1 MARATSRSLRSGSA
15 GYYLY
20 LIPGGL
26 GFLVIVLFP
35 FVMNIAISFTSWRGV
50 HLPRFIGLDNYTRLL
65 QDDIFWTSLQH
76 TAAFILAMAVVPTL
90 ISLVLAALLFDYIAP
105 RFGPR
110 VASFFRAGFY
120 LPQILP
126 ISAAGVLWG
135 WIFNP
140 FGAVNGILDAFG
152 LHDMRQNWLG
162 DPKLALLSVTFV
174 MVWLQIGY
182 SLVIFMAG
190 LARVDPALYEAAEID
205 GATWWQRFRFITI
218 DMLKPEIF
226 VVGLTTTIAA
236 LKVFAPIFV
245 LTNGGPD
252 NTTNVP
258 SYFAYYQ
265 FFSTVRVG
273 YGAAITTAQ
282 TLLIVVLAMIFL
294 RVQSRQTDVEE
305 EA

>member
-1 MARATSRSLRSGSA
+1 MAKATPRSQRTSSA

-26 GFLVIVLFP
+26 GFLVIVLLP
-35 FVMNIAISFTSWRGV
+35 FLMNIAVSFTRWRGV
-50 HLPRFIGLDNYTRLL
+50 RMPRFIGLENYVRLMH
-65 QDDIFWTSLQH
+65 DDIFWVSLQH
-76 TAAFILAMAVVPTL
+76 SVAFIFAMAIIPTL
-90 ISLVLAALLFDYIAP
+90 ISLVLGALLFDYISP

-110 VASFFRAGFY
+110 TASFFRAGFY

-126 ISAAGVLWG
+126 ISVAGVLWG
-135 WIFNP
+135 WILNP
-140 FGAVNGILDAFG
+140 FGAANGILNAIG

-162 DPKLALLSVTFV
+162 DPALALASVMFM

-218 DMLKPEIF
+218 SMLKPEIF

-236 LKVFAPIFV
+236 LKVFGQIFV

-252 NTTNVP
+252 NATNVP
-258 SYFAYYQ
+258 SYFAYYH

-273 YGAAITTAQ
+273 YGAAISTAQ
-282 TLLIVVLAMIFL
+282 TVLIVGLAIIFL
-294 RVQSRQTDVEE
+294 RVQSQQTDVEQ
-305 EA
+305 A